1 MVFFPFILCSLS
13 VWFTYPLFRFCCCP
27 SPFWKIFH
35 GAQEWCGWRACIA
48 AYVDT
53 NTLQFFESYKLVD
66 PVLLQVVQPYNNLV
80 TVNGK
85 QCFAFREK
93 KEAEENWEMYDK
105 LTAAV

>member
-1 MVFFPFILCSLS
+1 
-13 VWFTYPLFRFCCCP
+13 
-27 SPFWKIFH
+27 
-35 GAQEWCGWRACIA
+35 
-48 AYVDT
+48 
-53 NTLQFFESYKLVD
+53 
-66 PVLLQVVQPYNNLV
+66 LV

>member
-1 MVFFPFILCSLS
+1 MARAGQHARPTHKHCKACANHAHAP
-13 VWFTYPLFRFCCCP
+13 WPLFQRLDGMHRGVCRY
-27 SPFWKIFH
+27 KH
-35 GAQEWCGWRACIA
+35 AQ
-48 AYVDT
+48 
-53 NTLQFFESYKLVD
+53 L
-66 PVLLQVVQPYNNLV
+66 LV

>member
-1 MVFFPFILCSLS
+1 MYMYIL
-13 VWFTYPLFRFCCCP
+13 
-27 SPFWKIFH
+27 H
-35 GAQEWCGWRACIA
+35 
-48 AYVDT
+48 
-53 NTLQFFESYKLVD
+53 
-66 PVLLQVVQPYNNLV
+66 VVQPYNNLV

>member
-1 MVFFPFILCSLS
+1 MHTHHGHCSN
-13 VWFTYPLFRFCCCP
+13 
-27 SPFWKIFH
+27 
-35 GAQEWCGWRACIA
+35 GWMACIA

-66 PVLLQVVQPYNNLV
+66 PVLQVVQPYKYSHTTTLGDCEV
-80 TVNGK
+80 K

>member
-1 MVFFPFILCSLS
+1 MYSHISTAIQQL
-13 VWFTYPLFRFCCCP
+13 
-27 SPFWKIFH
+27 
-35 GAQEWCGWRACIA
+35 
-48 AYVDT
+48 
-53 NTLQFFESYKLVD
+53 
-66 PVLLQVVQPYNNLV
+66 LV